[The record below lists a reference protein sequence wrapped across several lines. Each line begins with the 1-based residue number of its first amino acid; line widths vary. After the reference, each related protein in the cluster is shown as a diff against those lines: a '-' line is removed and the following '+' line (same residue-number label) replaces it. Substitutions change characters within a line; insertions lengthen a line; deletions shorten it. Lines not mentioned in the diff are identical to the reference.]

1 MWLRGIRS
9 SSSLAGSWI
18 SALISCT
25 AYRVDSVPPLIVI
38 ILSPFL
44 SFCLSTSMCA
54 PVTSWMAVML
64 QPPLPIIRDTTE
76 AGTESFLDLRTTSF
90 HPSSLFWV
98 LFGLR
103 GFILLLGE
111 VTGSE
116 MVLNE
121 VGREL
126 GVKSLI
132 S

>member
-25 AYRVDSVPPLIVI
+25 ACRVDSVPPLQTKRMSIRNQSRVNQSITSVLKTVCHFYLIVI

-76 AGTESFLDLRTTSF
+76 AGTESFLDLR
-90 HPSSLFWV
+90 
-98 LFGLR
+98 
-103 GFILLLGE
+103 E
-111 VTGSE
+111 
-116 MVLNE
+116 
-121 VGREL
+121 
-126 GVKSLI
+126 K
-132 S
+132 

>member
-25 AYRVDSVPPLIVI
+25 ACRVDSVPPLQTKKMSICKKYKHGEPINYQCPKNFHCHFYLIVI

-76 AGTESFLDLRTTSF
+76 AGTESFLDLR
-90 HPSSLFWV
+90 
-98 LFGLR
+98 
-103 GFILLLGE
+103 E
-111 VTGSE
+111 
-116 MVLNE
+116 
-121 VGREL
+121 
-126 GVKSLI
+126 K
-132 S
+132 